1 LIFPSIAFNFLACPV
16 TDPALASSVLRRE
29 CERHCDVSPNKLVRT
44 RNKHKSIFERLESC
58 CTCRWTAAGL
68 GLSRSGC
75 ATLGLGGHIVVVQT
89 SSLQQK
95 LINHINGYILE
106 FEKIFL
112 WFILVA
118 VWQLRN

>member
-1 LIFPSIAFNFLACPV
+1 
-16 TDPALASSVLRRE
+16 
-29 CERHCDVSPNKLVRT
+29 
-44 RNKHKSIFERLESC
+44 
-58 CTCRWTAAGL
+58 
-68 GLSRSGC
+68 
-75 ATLGLGGHIVVVQT
+75 VQT